1 LKRCISYILCISALV
16 MVIIG
21 CLYAAWYI
29 LYGYDYTYGTYEIN
43 ITAFC
48 VSNDSV
54 GEEWVKKYI
63 MDGNH
68 ISSVTR
74 VTAPLN
80 KPTVKII
87 TATLTEID
95 KNSESATKNIAITLD
110 NEYKTTNSA
119 KLTIIENSG
128 RYKGNSATWQII
140 VSARLVER
148 KFNLSF

>member
-1 LKRCISYILCISALV
+1 

-54 GEEWVKKYI
+54 GEEWVKTYT
-63 MDGNH
+63 MNGNH

-74 VTAPLN
+74 VTAPLD
-80 KPTVKII
+80 KPTEKII

-110 NEYKTTNSA
+110 NEYKTSNYSLA
-119 KLTIIENSG
+119 
-128 RYKGNSATWQII
+128 
-140 VSARLVER
+140 VS
-148 KFNLSF
+148 